1 MDDREQARLRELDA
15 ALAAVPL
22 PTGLHARIV
31 ASAEARA
38 GRRHLGVALV
48 VATAA
53 VVLAFALGR
62 RWSPAETEDAVAHDT
77 PAAPAIAVAPA
88 VVTEPP
94 IVAAAPTIATR
105 WDGRLEAEPACSLDG
120 DATLSVRGDCRLHL
134 REPSLSIDVWGA
146 ATLTSAGH
154 GVRVV
159 DGVALFHVDRVA
171 AGEPRVRVEVA
182 AGAIEVIGTRFVV
195 TQRGDGGHVDLLE
208 GAIAFVDRDGAEHP
222 VAPGQRL
229 GWDATRVLAEAAALP
244 EAIPGAPPAAT
255 PTRPLAKPAHAP
267 VDVDAALERVA
278 GLRRAGRYDDA
289 IAELVRVRRSV
300 DDPVVAEV
308 LSFEEGTLRTRAD
321 RPDEVCAYWRGH
333 LARFGAGDHAAS
345 IREHMASA
353 GCTEP

>member
-1 MDDREQARLRELDA
+1 MDDRDEAQLRELDA

-38 GRRHLGVALV
+38 GRRHLGIALV

-62 RWSPAETEDAVAHDT
+62 RWSSGATIDGDTAPVIAVV
-77 PAAPAIAVAPA
+77 PAI
-88 VVTEPP
+88 VTEPP
-94 IVAAAPTIATR
+94 IVAPAIATR
-105 WDGRLEAEPACSLDG
+105 WDGRLEAEPECALEG
-120 DATLSVRGDCRLHL
+120 DATLSVRGDCRLRL
-134 REPSLSIDVWGA
+134 RAPSLSIDVWGA
-146 ATLTSAGH
+146 ATLVSADR

-159 DGVALFHVDRVA
+159 DGVALFLVDRVA
-171 AGEPRVRVEVA
+171 QGQPRVRVEVA

-208 GAIAFVDRDGAEHP
+208 GAIAFVDRDGAEHR

-244 EAIPGAPPAAT
+244 ASTPAAT
-255 PTRPLAKPAHAP
+255 PGPTRPAAKPTRAP

-300 DDPVVAEV
+300 DDPAVAEV

-345 IREHMASA
+345 IGEHMASA
-353 GCTEP
+353 RCTEP

>member
-1 MDDREQARLRELDA
+1 MDDREQAQLRELDA

-38 GRRHLGVALV
+38 GRRHLGIALV

-62 RWSPAETEDAVAHDT
+62 RWSPATIDGD
-77 PAAPAIAVAPA
+77 AAPVIAVAPA
-88 VVTEPP
+88 IATEPP
-94 IVAAAPTIATR
+94 IVAHAIATR
-105 WDGRLEAEPACSLDG
+105 WDGRLEADPACALEG
-120 DATLSVRGDCRLHL
+120 DAALSVRGDCRLRL
-134 REPSLSIDVWGA
+134 RAPSLSIDVWGA
-146 ATLTSAGH
+146 ATLASADR

-171 AGEPRVRVEVA
+171 EGQPRVRVEVA

-208 GAIAFVDRDGAEHP
+208 GAIAFVDRDGAEHR

-229 GWDATRVLAEAAALP
+229 GWDATRVLAEATALP
-244 EAIPGAPPAAT
+244 APTPTATPG
-255 PTRPLAKPAHAP
+255 PTRPAAKPARAA

-353 GCTEP
+353 RCTEP

>member
-1 MDDREQARLRELDA
+1 MDDRDEARLRELDA

-38 GRRHLGVALV
+38 GRRHLGIALV

-62 RWSPAETEDAVAHDT
+62 RWSPAAIDDAT
-77 PAAPAIAVAPA
+77 APAIA
-88 VVTEPP
+88 
-94 IVAAAPTIATR
+94 AAPVADAPPIATR
-105 WDGRLEAEPACSLDG
+105 WDGRLEAEPACALEG
-120 DATLSVRGDCRLHL
+120 DAALSVRGDCRLRL
-134 REPSLSIDVWGA
+134 RAPSLSIDVWGA
-146 ATLTSAGH
+146 ATLASADR

-159 DGVALFHVDRVA
+159 DGVALFHVERVA

-208 GAIAFVDRDGAEHP
+208 GAIAFVDRDGVEHR

-229 GWDATRVLAEAAALP
+229 GWDATRVLAEA
-244 EAIPGAPPAAT
+244 EAMPTPIARTMPGAPPVAT
-255 PTRPLAKPAHAP
+255 PATRPTAKSTRPP
-267 VDVDAALERVA
+267 IDVDAALERVA

-308 LSFEEGTLRTRAD
+308 LSFEEGTLRARAD

-353 GCTEP
+353 RCTEP

>member
-38 GRRHLGVALV
+38 GRRHLGIALV

-62 RWSPAETEDAVAHDT
+62 RWSPAAIDGD
-77 PAAPAIAVAPA
+77 AAPVIAVAPTIA
-88 VVTEPP
+88 TEPP
-94 IVAAAPTIATR
+94 IVAPAIATR
-105 WDGRLEAEPACSLDG
+105 WDGRLEAEPACALEG
-120 DATLSVRGDCRLHL
+120 DAALSVRGDCRLRL
-134 REPSLSIDVWGA
+134 RAPSMSIDVWGA
-146 ATLTSAGH
+146 ATLTSADR

-171 AGEPRVRVEVA
+171 QGEPRVRVEVA

-208 GAIAFVDRDGAEHP
+208 GAIAFVDRDGVEHR

-244 EAIPGAPPAAT
+244 APIAAATPGAPPAAT
-255 PTRPLAKPAHAP
+255 PATRPAAKPIRP
-267 VDVDAALERVA
+267 PIDVDAALERVA
-278 GLRRAGRYDDA
+278 GLRRAGRYGDA

-321 RPDEVCAYWRGH
+321 RPAEVCAYWRGH

-353 GCTEP
+353 RCTEP

>member
-1 MDDREQARLRELDA
+1 
-15 ALAAVPL
+15 VPL

-38 GRRHLGVALV
+38 GRRHLGIALV

-62 RWSPAETEDAVAHDT
+62 RWSPAETEDAVAHAT
-77 PAAPAIAVAPA
+77 PTVISVVPPVAP
-88 VVTEPP
+88 EPP
-94 IVAAAPTIATR
+94 IVAPAPAIATR
-105 WDGRLEAEPACSLDG
+105 WDGRLEVEPACPLDG

-146 ATLTSAGH
+146 ATLTSTGH

-171 AGEPRVRVEVA
+171 AGEPRVRIEVA

-195 TQRGDGGHVDLLE
+195 TQRGDKGHVDLLE
-208 GAIAFVDRDGAEHP
+208 GAIAFVDRDGAEHA

-229 GWDATRVLAEAAALP
+229 GWDATRVLAEAAPRPAP
-244 EAIPGAPPAAT
+244 TPGT
-255 PTRPLAKPAHAP
+255 TRPSAKPSRAP

-300 DDPVVAEV
+300 DDPAVAEV

-353 GCTEP
+353 RCTEP